1 MFNMKEKLISNT
13 YLVDTVKIIN
23 TDRSLY
29 DGLMKKS
36 KEELVHYI
44 LSKYTAEERIIRERA
59 TNNLKLF
66 INPYL
71 D

>member
-29 DGLMKKS
+29 DGLMSKS

-44 LSKYTAEERIIRERA
+44 LSKYTAEERIIRGRA